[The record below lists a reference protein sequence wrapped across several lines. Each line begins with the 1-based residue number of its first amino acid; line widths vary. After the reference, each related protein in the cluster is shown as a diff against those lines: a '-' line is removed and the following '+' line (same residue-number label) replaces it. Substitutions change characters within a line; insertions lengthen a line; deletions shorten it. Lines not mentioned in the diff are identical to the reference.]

1 MTDLESIT
9 DDLFDEQE
17 ALDEVVAT
25 LSADDWS
32 RPSPSPGWTVADQ
45 IGHLTYFDG
54 TAALA
59 IENADAFRKSVDD
72 LLLAEDG
79 IEEATL
85 FRRLEPDALLEQWRE
100 NRRALLD
107 WTATLTDTDRVPW
120 YGPDMSAKS
129 FVTARLMECWAH
141 GTDVVD
147 AVGGRRPPTRRL
159 AHIARL
165 GFITRGW
172 SYINRGE
179 PVPEGEVRVELD
191 APDGDRWV
199 FGPEDAAATVAGDAE
214 QFCLVVT
221 QRRNLDDTALI
232 VDGALADDWLR
243 KAQAFAGP
251 ATDGPGK
258 GERP

>member
-1 MTDLESIT
+1 MTDLEALI
-9 DDLFDEQE
+9 DDLSDEQE
-17 ALDEVVAT
+17 ALDDVVAG

-32 RPSPSPGWTVADQ
+32 RPSPSPGWTVGDQ

-59 IENADAFRKSVDD
+59 IEDTDAFRKSVDD
-72 LLLAEDG
+72 LFLDEDG

-85 FRRLEPDALLEQWRE
+85 FRRLEPEALERWRE
-100 NRRALLD
+100 HRRLLLD
-107 WTATLTDTDRVPW
+107 RAAMLADTDRVPW

-129 FVTARLMECWAH
+129 FITARLMECWAH
-141 GTDVVD
+141 GTDVAD
-147 AVGGRRPPTRRL
+147 TVGAERPPTRRL

-172 SYINRGE
+172 SYVNRGE
-179 PVPEGEVRVELD
+179 PMPEGDVRVVLD
-191 APDGDRWV
+191 GPDGERWE
-199 FGPEDAAATVAGDAE
+199 FGPEDAAARVSGDAE

-221 QRRNLDDTALI
+221 QRRNLDDTSLT
-232 VDGALADDWLR
+232 VDGAIADDWLR

-251 ATDGPGK
+251 PTDGPGR

>member
-1 MTDLESIT
+1 
-9 DDLFDEQE
+9 
-17 ALDEVVAT
+17 
-25 LSADDWS
+25 
-32 RPSPSPGWTVADQ
+32 
-45 IGHLTYFDG
+45 
-54 TAALA
+54 
-59 IENADAFRKSVDD
+59 
-72 LLLAEDG
+72 
-79 IEEATL
+79 
-85 FRRLEPDALLEQWRE
+85 
-100 NRRALLD
+100 
-107 WTATLTDTDRVPW
+107 
-120 YGPDMSAKS
+120 MSAKS

-191 APDGDRWV
+191 GPDGDRWV
-199 FGPEDAAATVAGDAE
+199 FGPEDAVASVDGDAE

-232 VDGALADDWLR
+232 VDGSLADDWLQ